1 MAKPGRHMLFKDDN
15 YLEIQPEAAAIRV
28 YDDLSEG
35 LFCKVAPT
43 GRRSWYLRYS
53 PTKLNQVEIKLAP
66 CGTSKK
72 GGLTITEARKLA
84 GDLNAGKP
92 MPDWLAKKKADPN
105 TNPKEPPALVV
116 ITFDKAAERF
126 YNEFVLAHNST
137 AEQRNKRNARKR
149 CDAFKDM
156 DIKEITIS
164 DVSTLIASI
173 RADGHAVYANRI
185 RAYLSKLFDWCK
197 GVYGLTSNPAKDVK
211 TTEEDS
217 REVFLTAKQIKHLGE
232 VLRTKSEDKHR
243 WSAVLPLISGAR
255 IGALANLK
263 EGSWWE
269 DERVYRFSKNTP
281 RLKKLRILYVCPIAV
296 KLIKEAPLL
305 SQTVLEDSWDDLRAL
320 AELKAPD
327 GSEITRHDLRTTW
340 ATHGLMRRHPLPM
353 LKFLMGHNQVDKATR
368 AYFLPMEESLQEISD
383 DMGKYFWDLLHG
395 KDPRPRSK
403 QSTRP

>member
-1 MAKPGRHMLFKDDN
+1 
-15 YLEIQPEAAAIRV
+15 
-28 YDDLSEG
+28 
-35 LFCKVAPT
+35 
-43 GRRSWYLRYS
+43 
-53 PTKLNQVEIKLAP
+53 
-66 CGTSKK
+66 
-72 GGLTITEARKLA
+72 
-84 GDLNAGKP
+84 
-92 MPDWLAKKKADPN
+92 
-105 TNPKEPPALVV
+105 
-116 ITFDKAAERF
+116 
-126 YNEFVLAHNST
+126 
-137 AEQRNKRNARKR
+137 
-149 CDAFKDM
+149 
-156 DIKEITIS
+156 
-164 DVSTLIASI
+164 
-173 RADGHAVYANRI
+173 
-185 RAYLSKLFDWCK
+185 
-197 GVYGLTSNPAKDVK
+197 
-211 TTEEDS
+211 
-217 REVFLTAKQIKHLGE
+217 
-232 VLRTKSEDKHR
+232 
-243 WSAVLPLISGAR
+243 
-255 IGALANLK
+255 LANLK